1 MLLKRTIT
9 QTNFCITSWLGLQNF
24 LMEFYQVHEKSN
36 FFNLFEKAICFWGK
50 NLSTEDFDMKFKGC
64 HQILA
69 VYFYRFTNTMQFR
82 THTR

>member
-50 NLSTEDFDMKFKGC
+50 NLSTEDFWHEIQRLSSDLGC
-64 HQILA
+64 LLL
-69 VYFYRFTNTMQFR
+69 
-82 THTR
+82 